1 MLILSHWSVDYE
13 MESCQ
18 KFVYSELVEIP
29 VQGRISLIIN
39 NVCKPVI
46 LWKVTLLHG
55 YFSRFY
61 KWYKIMQSI
70 TYSDKFKKNKKEIKS
85 NGQVNKTNDIND
97 LLPRKIYLFK
107 VSNKN
112 TRKKC
117 QILTGCYYHVMHA
130 FQSQSILHSCLNVKE
145 FTRNPQPLSS

>member
-1 MLILSHWSVDYE
+1 MLILSHWFVDHE

-46 LWKVTLLHG
+46 LRKVTLLHG
-55 YFSRFY
+55 YFSRFC

-85 NGQVNKTNDIND
+85 NDQVNKTNDIND
-97 LLPRKIYLFK
+97 LLPRKNLL
-107 VSNKN
+107 V
-112 TRKKC
+112 
-117 QILTGCYYHVMHA
+117 
-130 FQSQSILHSCLNVKE
+130 QSQ
-145 FTRNPQPLSS
+145 Q